1 MTPRLP
7 LLSDDLTTACLSP
20 CQTHNRTKAPKLV
33 SSIEL
38 FNGTDP
44 SVHLFPYISESCVSF
59 FPLVPPSPLLL
70 FVVFLHL
77 CLTLMYS
84 PSCASVISLPADE
97 GTGLPAVKR
106 RRVTAEMEGKYI
118 INMPK
123 GTTPRTRRI
132 LAQQSK
138 KGRTDPVAPPTTCAS
153 NAATNNSTRNK
164 NNRSERFDEPS
175 LILKLADNW
184 DVFYSVA
191 HSNLITNL
199 FMTST
204 NKLKS
209 ILFFPPSKLFCCHL
223 FFLRCE
229 LCTRTGML

>member
-1 MTPRLP
+1 MTPHQP
-7 LLSDDLTTACLSP
+7 LLSADLTTACLSP
-20 CQTHNRTKAPKLV
+20 CQTHNRTKVPKLV

-38 FNGTDP
+38 LNCTNP
-44 SVHLFPYISESCVSF
+44 SFPLLYTSESWVSF
-59 FPLVPPSPLLL
+59 SPQICPPIPRPL
-70 FVVFLHL
+70 FVLFFYL

-153 NAATNNSTRNK
+153 NAATNNSTK
-164 NNRSERFDEPS
+164 KIKASIS
-175 LILKLADNW
+175 M
-184 DVFYSVA
+184 
-191 HSNLITNL
+191 NL
-199 FMTST
+199 FW
-204 NKLKS
+204 
-209 ILFFPPSKLFCCHL
+209 FSKWLINGACFTL
-223 FFLRCE
+223 LPVQIW
-229 LCTRTGML
+229 